1 MTKKIYPV
9 KVKQRLQEELV
20 FSALDVVVAAVA
32 GHAPNVVRACVR
44 CAKLELAIKA
54 LDRIEKDSGALD
66 DAPERLA
73 DVPNVSLDWDQ
84 PSTLDRSNLAAIR
97 VLLLGKQGGGE
108 PGQE

>member
-1 MTKKIYPV
+1 M
-9 KVKQRLQEELV
+9 RE
-20 FSALDVVVAAVA
+20 
-32 GHAPNVVRACVR
+32 
-44 CAKLELAIKA
+44 
-54 LDRIEKDSGALD
+54 
-66 DAPERLA
+66 A